1 MEFEWHPAKAKSN
14 LEKHGVSFEEA
25 QAVFDDPLQ
34 MHYPDDAHSIGEQ
47 RFICFGL
54 SERGRVL
61 AVIYTEQSEN
71 RIRIISA
78 REATS
83 REEQAYET
91 QSDLT

>member
-1 MEFEWHPAKAKSN
+1 MEFEWHPAKARSN

-34 MHYPDDAHSIGEQ
+34 MHYPDGAHSIGEQ

-54 SERGRVL
+54 SEQGRVL
-61 AVIYTEQSEN
+61 AVIYTEPSEN
-71 RIRIISA
+71 KIRIISA
-78 REATS
+78 REATR
-83 REEQAYET
+83 REEKVYET